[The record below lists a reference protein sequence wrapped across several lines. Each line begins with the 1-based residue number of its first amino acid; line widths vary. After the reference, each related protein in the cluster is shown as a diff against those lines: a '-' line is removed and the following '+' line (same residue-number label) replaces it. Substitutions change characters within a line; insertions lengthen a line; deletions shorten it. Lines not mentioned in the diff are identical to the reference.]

1 MFPAETYLSIEPIA
15 LALRLGDSDFRLA
28 VDTALSNIYRFGEI
42 TGIFKAA
49 FGPLTTPSP
58 ILVNLY
64 QTSGL
69 PD

>member
-1 MFPAETYLSIEPIA
+1 MKYLEQVRVIQFFLFEQQNVP
-15 LALRLGDSDFRLA
+15 L
-28 VDTALSNIYRFGEI
+28 GEI
-42 TGIFKAA
+42 TGIFKFA

-58 ILVNLY
+58 ILANLY